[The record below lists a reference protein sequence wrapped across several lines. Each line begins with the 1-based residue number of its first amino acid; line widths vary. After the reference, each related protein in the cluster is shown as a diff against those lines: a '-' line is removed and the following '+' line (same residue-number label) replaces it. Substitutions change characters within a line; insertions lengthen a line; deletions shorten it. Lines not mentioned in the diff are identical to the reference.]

1 MQDKVSIEI
10 DINEN
15 LCVEFTGEPVF
26 HDESFTHE
34 FGTEKITFW
43 AVDEPVWDESLY
55 SYAENQ
61 IINTWLYI
69 ERNYDKICQLLTDKI
84 K

>member
-34 FGTEKITFW
+34 FGIEKITFW